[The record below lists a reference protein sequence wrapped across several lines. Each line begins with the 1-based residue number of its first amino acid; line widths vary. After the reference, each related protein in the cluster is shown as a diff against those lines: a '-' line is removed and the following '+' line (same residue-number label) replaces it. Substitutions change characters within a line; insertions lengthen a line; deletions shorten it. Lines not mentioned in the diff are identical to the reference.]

1 METLSSRPDGVHQHP
16 DPPEP
21 EDEGPEQLLKLSHG
35 HAPRATE
42 PPAVSC
48 LPMHVIYKASGLTLA
63 LLYREDFW
71 DSTFG
76 GLLSSE
82 ILFPVLSPTGPVRIL
97 DVPALQ
103 VCPVAPALPYMV
115 LDWAV
120 LPGRQAGSS
129 L

>member
-1 METLSSRPDGVHQHP
+1 
-16 DPPEP
+16 
-21 EDEGPEQLLKLSHG
+21 
-35 HAPRATE
+35 
-42 PPAVSC
+42 
-48 LPMHVIYKASGLTLA
+48 MHVIYKASGLTLA